1 MNGFT
6 PNNNT
11 NVIRLLSEAI
21 RKCNKGRNRI
31 LMGAVVL
38 CILTLTFVFGTA
50 YGKINA
56 EYTKN
61 IRMDGT
67 TASTYIEEGT
77 KQQYEKVRSLGY
89 VRETGRRMKM
99 GEATESGKKESI
111 CSIQVLDQTAWEKMM
126 KPAYT
131 GVHGTY
137 PKKQQ
142 EIMLPVKTLKK
153 LGIDNPKRG
162 MKIAL
167 DISISFF
174 QTEKEEFKLSGW
186 YSAYTEDNGRSKAI
200 GYVSEK
206 KLKDW
211 GYDIKDGSDI
221 LICPS
226 NDMDWKDTEE
236 KLYEDVPMKDN
247 SQQIIATDTAK
258 NRAVKEVTGSYGMAA
273 VEAVVIICGMFL
285 LVYNVMQISMA
296 GDIRQMALLHTIGT
310 TKKQLRKIY
319 IRQIMRTIVPGGIAG
334 IGLSVVLLRYL
345 IPQLLGRQY
354 LNGYGGAEEM
364 QIFRVEILLL
374 AVVFTLLVILG
385 ASEQVI
391 WQTVNRTCIE
401 GMHYTEQTG
410 RKKRNRRRTDL
421 GKGTFNKKKRSET
434 QELCFMAWKNVT
446 RYRQRFVI
454 TVISMFLGIEMFLI
468 VMVITTGSDYAN
480 IINQRPDFLIAGE
493 FSEFAQKEGSGT
505 EYQTQSPDQDPL
517 KSEGDNFELL
527 YDNEY
532 DEFSPISEKVRN
544 RLWNLDG
551 VKKKKSYIT
560 EGAYMLSSISRDG
573 LRPLEKDTYL
583 GKNVEYAEESSTDYE
598 SGAKM
603 IEGLDADTVQI
614 VSENELKALKTYVE
628 KNKLKVDMDSLENGT
643 GVMIIHDHKLSQ
655 KQEKQAEKAV
665 GETVCLSPLKNK
677 EACIRWN
684 SMTDKERDKEDEK
697 IKAET
702 PSTEYTLSG
711 YLDNQADGFPE
722 IHQTWHGAEGDIYYL
737 VSEKGFSRL
746 STKRKTFYMELDVE
760 KKKEKQIMHEIQ
772 KILSEENQRRKSN
785 TQTSLDGEGEAG
797 IFYIA
802 RSDLMQKNADYIR
815 GNRIMFGSISVILL
829 CVGLVNYF
837 NIMFTGIVGRKK
849 ELEIMR
855 KIGMTR
861 RQERKLLLLEGSYY
875 VLLIAGFVALVG
887 TIILKGIDVYMRK
900 QLSYFTFHY
909 PVGAIAGSIV
919 ILEILCVIICNLL
932 VLKKI
937 KK

>member
-21 RKCNKGRNRI
+21 RKCNKSRNRI

-737 VSEKGFSRL
+737 VSEKGFNRL
-746 STKRKTFYMELDVE
+746 PTKKKTFCMELNVE
-760 KKKEKQIMHEIQ
+760 KKKEKNIMYEIQ
-772 KILSEENQRRKSN
+772 KILSAENQRRKSN

-837 NIMFTGIVGRKK
+837 NITFTGIVGRKK

-875 VLLIAGFVALVG
+875 VLLIAGLVALVG